1 MKKVLLSLLIIV
13 LVSLSVSARETLNFL
28 SKPLSAGKASLTENG
43 FYLDRVLGIANFS
56 PDLRLP
62 VQLFYK
68 STSESTGMFGFGWSS
83 PQLESSAKPEK
94 DGVLWKTPWGEQIRF
109 YEKEKPTKEM
119 LELYREGM
127 KGRGDYYSPYAQWEA
142 DTGAA
147 KSKRSQTGDW
157 TFTGKRGYAGWKFVY
172 RDAKLT
178 QITAPSGR
186 TLRFAY
192 DRDRLSS
199 VSQDGLKLIEL
210 NYSGKL
216 ASGMTLNGVKY
227 RFSYQN
233 NKVTLL
239 PKTIQA
245 KAMQINVPQLAGY
258 RHGTLA
264 PTVFAYDSYG
274 YLTLVTRG
282 DYRDEL
288 KVHKLHNI

>member
-28 SKPLSAGKASLTENG
+28 SKPLAAGKAALTENS
-43 FYLDRVLGIANFS
+43 FYLDRVLGVANFS

-157 TFTGKRGYAGWKFVY
+157 TFTGKRGYAGWKF
-172 RDAKLT
+172 
-178 QITAPSGR
+178 
-186 TLRFAY
+186 
-192 DRDRLSS
+192 
-199 VSQDGLKLIEL
+199 DG
-210 NYSGKL
+210 G
-216 ASGMTLNGVKY
+216 A
-227 RFSYQN
+227 
-233 NKVTLL
+233 
-239 PKTIQA
+239 
-245 KAMQINVPQLAGY
+245 
-258 RHGTLA
+258 
-264 PTVFAYDSYG
+264 
-274 YLTLVTRG
+274 
-282 DYRDEL
+282 
-288 KVHKLHNI
+288 